1 MSALVRNGL
10 LLSVRQPKVFRVP
23 CRHAS
28 FDGITVESVKS
39 EFVHYEGG
47 SVKQVQL
54 DFFV

>member
-1 MSALVRNGL
+1 
-10 LLSVRQPKVFRVP
+10 LSVRQPKVFRVP